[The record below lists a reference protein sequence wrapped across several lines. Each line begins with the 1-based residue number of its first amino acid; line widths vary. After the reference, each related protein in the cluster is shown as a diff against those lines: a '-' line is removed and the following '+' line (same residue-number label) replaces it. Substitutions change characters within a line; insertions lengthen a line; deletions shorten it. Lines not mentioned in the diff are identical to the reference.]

1 MKLNRA
7 GSMHIGTT
15 VGLLIAV
22 TLATTSA
29 RAQDARI
36 GRLPL
41 LAPLTTTMAKCRP
54 LPIDEGLRRRG
65 VASGVMASDSVLSR
79 TVSLALTSDGHA
91 KMLIALMSDST
102 GERRREMET
111 VTVFFDAAGRVV
123 MGSRTAASTGVPAR
137 LSEDRRGGLLPS
149 DTAQAIALATAVR
162 ACGRR

>member
-7 GSMHIGTT
+7 GSVLIGTP

-22 TLATTSA
+22 AVATISA
-29 RAQDARI
+29 SAQDARM

-41 LAPLTTTMAKCRP
+41 LAPMRTAMATCRP
-54 LPIDEGLRRRG
+54 LPIDGGLRRQG
-65 VASGVMASDSVLSR
+65 VASGVMATDSALSR
-79 TVSLALTSDGHA
+79 TVSLALSPAGHA
-91 KMLIALMSDST
+91 KMLIAMMSDST
-102 GERRREMET
+102 GLRRREMET

-123 MGSRTAASTGVPAR
+123 MGSRTAATTGVPAR

-149 DTAQAIALATAVR
+149 DTAQVLALATAVR